1 MALAGA
7 DRRRRDVEPSELAD
21 AEAAYDHAWTIF
33 VKAQRDLDYARI
45 RLEALHRQIQLEL
58 REV

>member
-1 MALAGA
+1 
-7 DRRRRDVEPSELAD
+7 VEPSELAD